1 MDSDAMKVAMPNMR
15 IRFRKFKDAFE
26 PSLEGFSLVGLDH
39 LNEGL
44 QDA

>member
-1 MDSDAMKVAMPNMR
+1 MKAAILDVR
-15 IRFRKFKDAFE
+15 VRFRKFKDAFE
-26 PSLEGFSLVGLDH
+26 TFLEDYSLVGLDH